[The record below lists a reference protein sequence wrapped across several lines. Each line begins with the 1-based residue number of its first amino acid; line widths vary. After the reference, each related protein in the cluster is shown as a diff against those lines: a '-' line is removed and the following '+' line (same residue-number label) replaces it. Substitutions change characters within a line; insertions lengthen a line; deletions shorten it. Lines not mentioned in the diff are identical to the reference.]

1 MTAPSMAE
9 VLGEHQRITSQPGGP
24 CWCGEW
30 PRDNGRRETW
40 MAHVAQALADAGFGH
55 VASVEG
61 YRAAA
66 RAALI
71 EALCDEQAARC
82 AYGTRDGDGRI
93 CDCKYGTLMSSGSE
107 ATGCAELRTAIRVL
121 RHALDG
127 EAAP

>member
-61 YRAAA
+61 EFLGRINAA
-66 RAALI
+66 RAVCEDPRHTVRRWIDDTRMVDVPVVLAALN
-71 EALCDEQAARC
+71 
-82 AYGTRDGDGRI
+82 
-93 CDCKYGTLMSSGSE
+93 
-107 ATGCAELRTAIRVL
+107 
-121 RHALDG
+121 G
-127 EAAP
+127 EADR